1 MAKQRISDEQQRRFN
16 KQQIKLGEAV
26 FFSWLGQKKYGY
38 VTSVKDRNWGIQ
50 YTVKAQGMS
59 YPCGIEIKGQ
69 KTSYNTGFIY
79 YEATRSMDRD
89 ELIRRAET
97 GYDRGNPEVF
107 IDTRRTEV
115 QSGSDVEASKPVSRA
130 VSKTNES
137 SKTRTPRKNAAKSS
151 NDGVRKTNPR
161 QRKNPEL
168 DSAIEKQKNFLNG
181 FVKKD

>member
-1 MAKQRISDEQQRRFN
+1 MAKQRISDEQQRRFD
-16 KQQIKLGEAV
+16 KQQFKIGEAV

-38 VTSVKDRNWGIQ
+38 VTSVKERTWGIQ
-50 YTVKAQGMS
+50 YTVKAQSTS
-59 YPCGIEIKGQ
+59 YPCGIEIKGS

-79 YEATRSMDRD
+79 YESTRSMDRE

-107 IDTRRTEV
+107 IDTRRTAV

-130 VSKTNES
+130 VSKANEPA
-137 SKTRTPRKNAAKSS
+137 KTRTPRKNAAKPS
-151 NDGVRKTNPR
+151 NDGVRKTNPK